1 MKPSRFDYIQ
11 ATNVEEALR
20 ALSGTNSKILAGG
33 QSLTPLLSM
42 RLAAPDR
49 LVDIN
54 HIADLSK
61 IELLGNVVR
70 IGATARHE
78 TVRLHPLVKRHIPL
92 LAKALELVAHTVIR
106 NRGTTVGSIA
116 HADPASEIPS
126 ISLLLNAKMN
136 VKSLKG
142 SRVIS
147 AEEFYVGPLE
157 SSLREGE
164 MIESVD
170 FHIMESTDKYS
181 CVEVS
186 RRHGDYAL
194 AGVSAISNKEG
205 MAFSLFAVNA
215 VPNIYN
221 FELDAAPSEVVGRIL
236 DQIDPE
242 ADIHATAEYRRN
254 LVEVL
259 LLRALGEI
267 R

>member
-11 ATNVEEALR
+11 ATNVEEALK
-20 ALSGTNSKILAGG
+20 ALSISNSKILAGG

-54 HIADLSK
+54 HIPDLSK
-61 IELLGNVVR
+61 IEDLGNVVR

-78 TVRLHPLVKRHIPL
+78 TVRTHPLVKRNIPL

-126 ISLLLNAKMN
+126 VSLLLNAKMN
-136 VKSLKG
+136 IRSLSG
-142 SRVIS
+142 RRVIS

-170 FHIMESTDKYS
+170 FQVMESTDRYS

-194 AGVSAISNKEG
+194 AGVSAIANKER
-205 MAFSLFAVNA
+205 MDFSLFAVNT
-215 VPNIYN
+215 VPSVYT
-221 FELDAAPSEVVGRIL
+221 FKMDTPSSEVVDHIL

-242 ADIHATAEYRRN
+242 ADIHATAQYRRN